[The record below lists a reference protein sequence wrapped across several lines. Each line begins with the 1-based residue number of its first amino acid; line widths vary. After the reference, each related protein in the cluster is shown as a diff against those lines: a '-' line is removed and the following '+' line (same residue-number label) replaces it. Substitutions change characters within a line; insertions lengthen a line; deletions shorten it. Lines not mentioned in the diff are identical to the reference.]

1 MSQAPISTTAAT
13 LTRTRTRCTPAVYD
27 DPPPT
32 PTLKAAI
39 LPRTLTIDV
48 ANRDPLDMAADTLV
62 VGVFTGGIEGPGVE
76 AVLKRLDL
84 PGLPLTPQFRG
95 DIGQHLRL
103 ATPELSVGSVLFV
116 GLGRMVATDDE
127 RLRQAALVAAR
138 DGQLSG
144 RVVTTLSHVHSSPD
158 AIGAVAEGF
167 HLGATPRRRITSTS
181 DQRPVLDHVTI
192 LVPSGALTG
201 GAQAVRRAEITARA
215 TIAARDLADLPP
227 NYKSPLE
234 LAEHLRTL
242 AQPACEAE
250 VHHRAALERA
260 GFGGFLGVARGSA
273 NPPCVLE
280 LRYEPDEPLGHVA
293 LCGRGT
299 TFDAGGLTLRS
310 TDSMVQTK
318 ADMAGAAAIA
328 AACAVLNELNVRVRV
343 TALLG
348 LVESMPGGDA
358 QRPDDVVTSHNGV
371 TIEITDARADAQ
383 LVLADLLSL
392 ARLHDPDAVVDVATV
407 GDGAVAALGRYS
419 GAIMGNDDALVAALL
434 TAATRAGEQLW
445 RLPLP
450 DELDR
455 RLRSP
460 VADVVNNQTDAGGDA
475 IMAGLFLRRFAKDM
489 TWAHID
495 CSGPAFIPDKL
506 ATPTRP
512 PGGTGYG
519 VRTLLAWLEHRT
531 AHDG

>member
-1 MSQAPISTTAAT
+1 MSQAPISTMPAT
-13 LTRTRTRCTPAVYD
+13 LPRTRTCRSPAVYD

-32 PTLKAAI
+32 PTLKAVI

-76 AVLKRLDL
+76 AVLKRLGL
-84 PGLPLTPQFRG
+84 PRLPLTPQFRG

-127 RLRQAALVAAR
+127 RLRQAALIAAR
-138 DGQLSG
+138 DGKLSG

-167 HLGATPRRRITSTS
+167 HLGAAPRRRFAASPEE
-181 DQRPVLDHVTI
+181 RPVLDHVTI
-192 LVPSGALTG
+192 LVPSGALAG
-201 GAQAVRRAEITARA
+201 GAQAVRRAAITARA

-227 NYKSPLE
+227 NYKSPVE

-242 AQPACEAE
+242 VHPACEAE
-250 VHHRAALERA
+250 VHDRSALERA
-260 GFGGFLGVARGSA
+260 GFGGLLGVARGSA
-273 NPPCVLE
+273 NPPCMLE
-280 LRYEPDEPLGHVA
+280 LRYEPDEPLGHVV

-299 TFDAGGLTLRS
+299 TFDAGGLALRP
-310 TDSMVQTK
+310 TATMIQTK

-328 AACAVLNELNVRVRV
+328 AACAVLNDLDVRVRV

-348 LVESMPGGDA
+348 LVESMPSGDA
-358 QRPDDVVTSHNGV
+358 QRPDDVVTSRDGV
-371 TIEITDARADAQ
+371 TIEITDAGADAQ
-383 LVLADLLSL
+383 LVLADLLGL
-392 ARLHDPDAVVDVATV
+392 ARSHEPDAVVDVTTV
-407 GDGAVAALGRYS
+407 GDGAIAALGRYS
-419 GAIMGNDDALVAALL
+419 GAIMGNDDALVSALL

-445 RLPLP
+445 QLPLP

-460 VADVVNNQTDAGGDA
+460 VADVVNNKKDAGGEA

-489 TWAHID
+489 PWAHID
-495 CSGPAFIPDKL
+495 CSGPAFIPDDL
-506 ATPTRP
+506 ATPARP

-531 AHDG
+531 AHAG